1 VTIVT
6 FHSKISDLSFLTR
19 LQLALKERDLKLNDV
34 ANSRGQDG
42 DNTQTG
48 AVQIMLIVAT
58 VILGLLCIILTTLF
72 TVRTR
77 NLNRQLKA
85 MSATDFGS
93 ISSNMN
99 RREAPTT
106 NYFAVEGSN
115 PVLNHN
121 NLMRS
126 QFDDLRYTCCESHYF
141 L

>member
-1 VTIVT
+1 MLRM
-6 FHSKISDLSFLTR
+6 K
-19 LQLALKERDLKLNDV
+19 LQEQSLMLNDV
-34 ANSRGQDG
+34 PSKTEERIAN
-42 DNTQTG
+42 QTG
-48 AVQIMLIVAT
+48 TIQIMLIVST
-58 VILGLLCIILTTLF
+58 VILGLLCIILIAAF
-72 TVRTR
+72 TIRTR

-121 NLMRS
+121 NLMKG
-126 QFDDLRYTCCESHYF
+126 QFDDLR
-141 L
+141 